1 MALRPRSALFR
12 ETDSSA
18 LPLRYVHLLP
28 PIGGRKGKRANET
41 NSTRFTMDFT
51 RVDIIGL
58 STSPS
63 SGGAYALV
71 LGEVEGNRRLPIIIG
86 AFEAQAIALEL
97 EKIQPPRPMTHDL
110 LRDTFEAVDVEV
122 TEVVIDELREG
133 TFFAKIRYRH
143 DGEEHQLDSRPS
155 DAVALAVRVDAP
167 IFVAPMVLDE
177 AGIVAEDE
185 SDISSLAEQAEETT
199 GTEED
204 EPSGTELEQ
213 MQQKLEE
220 AVEEE
225 DYERAAE
232 LRDEIQRLEQERQQN
247 QN

>member
-1 MALRPRSALFR
+1 MVGVWGVDFR
-12 ETDSSA
+12 FRVLDTLSE
-18 LPLRYVHLLP
+18 
-28 PIGGRKGKRANET
+28 
-41 NSTRFTMDFT
+41 FTELAMDFT

-110 LRDTFEAVDVEV
+110 LRDTFEAVEVEV

-167 IFVAPMVLDE
+167 IFVAPMVLNE

-185 SDISSLAEQAEETT
+185 SDISSLAEQAEETSV
-199 GTEED
+199 EE
-204 EPSGTELEQ
+204 EEMGGTELEKKQ
-213 MQQKLEE
+213 KKLEK

-225 DYERAAE
+225 NYERAAE
-232 LRDEIQRLEQERQQN
+232 LRDEIQRLEKEQQQN

>member
-1 MALRPRSALFR
+1 M
-12 ETDSSA
+12 
-18 LPLRYVHLLP
+18 
-28 PIGGRKGKRANET
+28 
-41 NSTRFTMDFT
+41 
-51 RVDIIGL
+51 
-58 STSPS
+58 
-63 SGGAYALV
+63 

-110 LRDTFEAVDVEV
+110 LRDTFEAVDVDVE
-122 TEVVIDELREG
+122 EVVIDELREG

-143 DGEEHQLDSRPS
+143 DGEEHRLDSRPS

-167 IFVAPMVLDE
+167 IFVAPAVLDE

-185 SDISSLAEQAEETT
+185 SDISSLAEQAEETSPS
-199 GTEED
+199 EE
-204 EPSGTELEQ
+204 EEGTELEQ
-213 MQQKLEE
+213 MQKQLEE

-232 LRDEIQRLEQERQQN
+232 LRDEIQRLEQEQQQN